1 MKRYLLPVLVLVG
14 TVLVLLV
21 AVRHVQQDCHLTADT
36 PRADRSMQHFYGLET
51 SGDETY
57 RWSGPRAALVIEQ
70 FPSWQSQAIFQLR
83 MASPRPTGAPPATL
97 HLESGEWHSS
107 SFTVGAEW
115 RRYSVLLPPGGPTRD
130 SQATWKWQVHLH
142 APPFVPGAGDG
153 RSLGVAL
160 SDVGVTE
167 PAVPSSSLALFH
179 LAPGVPL
186 PLLVYGGTFWLV
198 GRFFPQRRRRSSG
211 LAPYAP
217 GEVPHARTPAL
228 PLPHRKREGPA
239 WIGWIDRLKRGELL
253 TATEW
258 VGMAAAIVTLL
269 LLTAV
274 VVFQPGR
281 WFGVLA
287 GSYLLLVVAGLV
299 LVWRS
304 SGKVVLFHA
313 LVGGIGSIVFARA
326 WNQWV
331 GAPLPFPGGYAGV
344 ALGVVGGSWG
354 VAALLHW
361 RSGVSFVRLLRRDMG
376 TFAPLVVV
384 LILHGVLF
392 LFPALAFQTMPV
404 WLFFLGLTLV
414 WTGWW
419 GFLFHRRALEGPFIR
434 RFEYVAVPMLV
445 SLALAYAA
453 YHADIRSGV
462 YNQAVLVLVAGAVA
476 ALKAWQ
482 AAEVAGERGQGRER
496 RDPRRGMLSE
506 QWGNSLVVL
515 LVLGAAGLFSAIS
528 IVKHLNLR
536 STFFDLGIFEE
547 AVYALSVGDLP
558 RLLDH
563 IGAYCKHV
571 QPVLLLVAPFYLI
584 SGQQTWSLLVFQA
597 VEMAAGGMLVYLLGK
612 HETGHRAFGLAVAGA
627 YLLLPPLHWVY
638 QFDFHPIAL
647 APTLVLGSFYALR
660 TERFTVYWI
669 GVVLLLAVKEDIA
682 LTVVA
687 LGLYVLLGTRHRKVG
702 LLTVFVGIAWFLTA
716 MEVLIPLIMREGAYP
731 FLADHYSALGGT
743 REKIIHTLLTD
754 PQRVIQVMA
763 TTGKFE
769 NLVFLFLPMGW
780 LVFAAGPVALGAGPG
795 LAMTLLATPG
805 SSAAQ
810 LRGFQY
816 GAALLP
822 WIAIMTIFATA
833 RAAALLRPL
842 YRQRYLAAVAAGI
855 GTWAVVSSM
864 LLTPLPWSRAGD
876 RAMLQLTNEKFVLDR
891 VIAAVPLH
899 SHVLTSNHIGGQI
912 GGHYEVTMSFGER
925 LKLRVPAYVTPDI
938 THLVLDIHDT
948 ERPGLVALLTP
959 DSPFGVLAW
968 EGDFVALERSYPT
981 RDNGVLADY
990 LASRSPPDEP

>member
-14 TVLVLLV
+14 TVLVLLA
-21 AVRHVQQDCHLTADT
+21 AVRHAQKDYDLTADT

-51 SGDETY
+51 SAHETY
-57 RWSGPRAALVIEQ
+57 RWSGPRAALVIE
-70 FPSWQSQAIFQLR
+70 PSPPWQSQAILHLR
-83 MASPRPTGAPPATL
+83 MASPRPPGTLPATL
-97 HLESGEWHSS
+97 NLESGEWHSS
-107 SFTVGAEW
+107 SFAVGAEW
-115 RRYSVLLPPGGPTRD
+115 RRYSVLLSPGGPTRG
-130 SQATWKWQVHLH
+130 SHATWQVHLH

-160 SDVGVTE
+160 SDVGVTA
-167 PAVPSSSLALFH
+167 PTNPSPSLRLLLH
-179 LAPGVPL
+179 LSPGVPL

-198 GRFFPQRRRRSSG
+198 GRFSSQRRRCSSG

-217 GEVPHARTPAL
+217 GEVTFSRTPAL
-228 PLPHRKREGPA
+228 PLLHRKREGPA
-239 WIGWIDRLKRGELL
+239 WIGWIDRLKRGKLL

-269 LLTAV
+269 FLTAV
-274 VVFQPGR
+274 VVFQPVG

-299 LVWRS
+299 LVWRLS
-304 SGKVVLFHA
+304 FTVVLLHA
-313 LVGGIGSIVFARA
+313 LVGGIGSIVFARV
-326 WNQWV
+326 WDQWV

-344 ALGVVGGSWG
+344 SLGVVSGSWG

-361 RSGVSFVRLLRRDMG
+361 RSGVSFVRLLRRDMW
-376 TFAPLVVV
+376 TFAPLIVVS
-384 LILHGVLF
+384 
-392 LFPALAFQTMPV
+392 PALLPGFSPPAFQVMPV
-404 WLFFLGLTLV
+404 WVFFVGLGMAWAGGWGILV
-414 WTGWW
+414 H
-419 GFLFHRRALEGPFIR
+419 LRALDGPVIR
-434 RFEYVAVPMLV
+434 RLVFAAVPMLI
-445 SLALAYAA
+445 SLVLAYAA

-462 YNQAVLVLVAGAVA
+462 YNQAVLVLAAGAVA

-482 AAEVAGERGQGRER
+482 AAEVAGEQGQER
-496 RDPRRGMLSE
+496 REPRRGMLSE
-506 QWGNSLVVL
+506 QGGNTLVVL
-515 LVLGAAGLFSAIS
+515 LVFGAAGLFSAIS

-536 STFFDLGIFEE
+536 SAFFDLGIFEE

-563 IGAYCKHV
+563 IGEYCKHV
-571 QPVLLLVAPFYLI
+571 QPVLLLVVPFYLI

-597 VEMAAGGMLVYLLGK
+597 FEMAAGGMLVYLLGK

-702 LLTVFVGIAWFLTA
+702 LLTVLIGIAWFLAA
-716 MEVLIPLIMREGAYP
+716 MEVFIPLIMREGAYP

-769 NLVFLFLPMGW
+769 NLVFLFLPVGW

-833 RAAALLRPL
+833 RAAALLRPP

-855 GTWAVVSSM
+855 GTWAVASSM

-876 RAMLQLTNEKFVLDR
+876 RAMLQLTDEKFVLDR

-912 GGHYEVTMSFGER
+912 GGHYEITMSFGEG
-925 LKLRVPAYVTPDI
+925 LKLRVPAYIAPDI
-938 THLVLDIHDT
+938 THIVLDIHDT

-968 EGDFVALERSYPT
+968 EEHFVVLERGYPT
-981 RDNGVLADY
+981 RDNMMFADY

>member
-1 MKRYLLPVLVLVG
+1 MRRMMPYVLPVLVLAV
-14 TVLVLLV
+14 TIFALLV
-21 AVRHVQQDCHLTADT
+21 GARSAPKALHLAADDLQ
-36 PRADRSMQHFYGLET
+36 ADHFMPHFYDPET
-51 SGDETY
+51 NEHGTY
-57 RWSGPRAALVIEQ
+57 RWSGPRAALVVS
-70 FPSWQSQAIFQLR
+70 PSWDWQSQAIFQLR
-83 MASPRPTGAPPATL
+83 LASPRPPGAPPATL
-97 HLESGEWHSS
+97 HLESGEWHSG
-107 SFTVGAEW
+107 SFAVGAEW

-130 SQATWKWQVHLH
+130 SQATWKWKVHLH
-142 APPFVPGAGDG
+142 ATPFVPGAGDG

-160 SDVGVTE
+160 SD
-167 PAVPSSSLALFH
+167 FH
-179 LAPGVPL
+179 LAAPAVSSFSSWSPRLFLKLIPGVPL
-186 PLLVYGGTFWLV
+186 PVLAYGLTCLLI
-198 GRFFPQRRRRSSG
+198 GRFASQRRRRSSG
-211 LAPYAP
+211 LAPHEMGDITLY
-217 GEVPHARTPAL
+217 RSIS
-228 PLPHRKREGPA
+228 LPHRKREGPA

-258 VGMAAAIVTLL
+258 GGLAAAGGTLL
-269 LLTAV
+269 FLTV
-274 VVFQPGR
+274 VAASPR
-281 WFGVLA
+281 PMWLSTLA
-287 GSYLLLVVAGLV
+287 GAYLLLAVAALV
-299 LVWRS
+299 LMWRS
-304 SGKVVLFHA
+304 SGKVVLLHA
-313 LVGGIGSIVFARA
+313 LVGAIGSIAFARA
-326 WNQWV
+326 WDQWV

-354 VAALLHW
+354 VAALLRW
-361 RSGVSFVRLLRRDMG
+361 RYGVPFVQLLRRDRW
-376 TFAPLVVV
+376 TFAPFI
-384 LILHGVLF
+384 LIS
-392 LFPALAFQTMPV
+392 PALLPGFSPPVFQVMPV
-404 WLFFLGLTLV
+404 WVFFVGLGV
-414 WTGWW
+414 AWAGWW
-419 GFLFHRRALEGPFIR
+419 GFLSHRRALEGAFVR
-434 RFEYVAVPMLV
+434 RLEYVAVPMLV

-453 YHADIRSGV
+453 YHADIRSSV
-462 YNQAVLVLVAGAVA
+462 YNQAVLVLVAGAVV

-482 AAEVAGERGQGRER
+482 AAELAGEQETGRS
-496 RDPRRGMLSE
+496 RGMLSE
-506 QWGNSLVVL
+506 QGGNALVVL
-515 LVLGAAGLFSAIS
+515 LVFGAASLFSAIS

-536 STFFDLGIFEE
+536 SAFFDLGIFEE

-563 IGAYCKHV
+563 IGEYCKHV
-571 QPVLLLVAPFYLI
+571 QPILLLVVPFYLI

-597 VEMAAGGMLVYLLGK
+597 IEMAAGGMLVYLLGK

-627 YLLLPPLHWVY
+627 YLLLPSLHWVY

-660 TERFTVYWI
+660 TERFTGYWI

-731 FLADHYSALGGT
+731 FLAHHYSALGGT

-769 NLVFLFLPMGW
+769 NLVFLFLPVGW

-795 LAMTLLATPG
+795 VAMTLLATPG
-805 SSAAQ
+805 SAAAQ

-833 RAAALLRPL
+833 RAASLLRFS
-842 YRQRYLAAVAAGI
+842 YRQRYLAAVTASI
-855 GTWAVVSSM
+855 GTWAVASSM

-912 GGHYEVTMSFGER
+912 GGHYEVTMSFGEG